1 MDAWVLCSPYPGD
14 YFLITTMWNGLIT
27 KDIEFNRMFL
37 LHALGHLR
45 TKVTFSF
52 SIEELAFVFLHL

>member
-1 MDAWVLCSPYPGD
+1 
-14 YFLITTMWNGLIT
+14 MWNGLIT